1 MSDLT
6 LKDLLRL
13 EEPNVDNLRIKSTRH
28 VMKGRGWDGFDDLIR
43 FDDELLSVFSGNM
56 TEDKYKDTD
65 IVLNFVAL
73 PKSKALF
80 RGAFINHGR
89 ISFNQAKK
97 YYPGYPTYQNYLK
110 SITDVYYGN
119 KKYKKPPSLSK
130 QLFYKLEQSQLLETY
145 RNRLVIDWGKSQTY
159 VQKKLDKEVTE
170 IYPKGFVSL
179 FPGWDKVHLSHQELK
194 EIISNPDGNKDW
206 YEYLSRHSGVYVI
219 FDSSSGM
226 QYVGSASGGNGIW
239 SRWEGYAK
247 SGHNGNKALKVL
259 AKKNEDFA
267 NNFTY
272 SLHHVFPR
280 TVSKNDV
287 LYYESLL
294 KNKLG
299 SRAFGLNEN

>member
-1 MSDLT
+1 M
-6 LKDLLRL
+6 RL
-13 EEPNVDNLRIKSTRH
+13 EEPNITNIKIRIARH
-28 VMKGRGWDGFDDLIR
+28 VMKGRGWEGFDDLIR
-43 FDDELLSVFSGNM
+43 FDDELLSVFAGNM
-56 TEDKYKDTD
+56 GSDRYKDAEM
-65 IVLNFVAL
+65 VLTFVAL

-80 RGAFINHGR
+80 RSAFINHGI
-89 ISFNQAKK
+89 ISHAKAKK
-97 YYPGYPTYQNYLK
+97 YYAGYAKYQNYLNTAD
-110 SITDVYYGN
+110 I
-119 KKYKKPPSLSK
+119 KYFNNETVIKPPKLSK
-130 QLFYKLEQSQLLETY
+130 QIFYELEQSSLLESY
-145 RNRLVIDWGKSQTY
+145 RDRLVIDWGKSQSY
-159 VQKKLDKEVTE
+159 IQKIIDKPVAE

-179 FPGWDKVHLSHQELK
+179 FPGWDKVHLSFKELS

-219 FDSSSGM
+219 FDKSTGM

-239 SRWEGYAK
+239 SRWEGYTRT
-247 SGHNGNKALKVL
+247 GHNGNKGLKIL
-259 AKKNEDFA
+259 SKKNPDFA
-267 NNFTY
+267 NHFTF

>member
-6 LKDLLRL
+6 LKDLIKL
-13 EEPNVDNLRIKSTRH
+13 EGLEYENLKFRVVRHKMNRKYWEDFDN
-28 VMKGRGWDGFDDLIR
+28 LIR
-43 FDDELLSVFSGNM
+43 FDNEMLSAFAGSQERLV
-56 TEDKYKDTD
+56 YKDAD
-65 IVLNFVAL
+65 IILTFVAL
-73 PKSKALF
+73 PGTKALF
-80 RGAFINHGR
+80 RTAHINHGQ
-89 ISFNQAKK
+89 ISFNQYKK
-97 YYPGYPTYQNYLK
+97 YYKGYKPFLNYRKNNSREENVL
-110 SITDVYYGN
+110 DDLY
-119 KKYKKPPSLSK
+119 
-130 QLFYKLEQSQLLETY
+130 FYKLEDSNLLDSY
-145 RNRLVIDWGKSQTY
+145 KNRLVIEWGKSTVSW
-159 VQKKLDKEVTE
+159 VQSSIEKEVTE

>member
-6 LKDLLRL
+6 LKDLIKL
-13 EEPNVDNLRIKSTRH
+13 EGLKYENLKFRVVRHKMNRKYWEDFDN
-28 VMKGRGWDGFDDLIR
+28 LIR
-43 FDDELLSVFSGNM
+43 FDNEMLSAFAGSQERLV
-56 TEDKYKDTD
+56 YKDAD
-65 IVLNFVAL
+65 IILTFVAL
-73 PKSKALF
+73 PGTKALF
-80 RGAFINHGR
+80 RTAHINHGQ
-89 ISFNQAKK
+89 ISFNQYKK
-97 YYPGYPTYQNYLK
+97 YYKGYKPFLNYRKNNSREENVL
-110 SITDVYYGN
+110 DDLY
-119 KKYKKPPSLSK
+119 
-130 QLFYKLEQSQLLETY
+130 FYKLEDSNLLESY
-145 RNRLVIDWGKSQTY
+145 KNRLVIEWGKSTVSW
-159 VQKKLDKEVTE
+159 VQSSIEKEVTE

-179 FPGWDKVHLSHQELK
+179 FPGWDKVHLSHKELT
-194 EIISNPDGNKDW
+194 EIISNPNGNKDW

-219 FDSSSGM
+219 FDSSTGN